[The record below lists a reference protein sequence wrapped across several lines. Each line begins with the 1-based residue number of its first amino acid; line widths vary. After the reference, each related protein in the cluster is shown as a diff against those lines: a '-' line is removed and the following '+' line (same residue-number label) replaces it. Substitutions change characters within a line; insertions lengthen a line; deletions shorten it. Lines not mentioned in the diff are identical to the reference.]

1 MTGAGNSALD
11 RVSRTPGLDD
21 VSGNPRLDFVSGN
34 PPLDFVSGNPPLDFV
49 SGNPPLDFVSP
60 LPPVR
65 SGISDYSVDLLP
77 HLAALTSVRVLRL
90 PDQPVDPEIV
100 ERFAP
105 QPLDLLGGNDEPAGD
120 VARGSEPAGDVA
132 RGSEP
137 AGDVA
142 TGSEPAGDLGRG
154 RRLPLYQMGN
164 NRYHAAVH
172 AAAMRV
178 PGVVTLHD
186 VVLHHLL
193 LDQTIGHGEWVPY
206 RERLVADHGWIG
218 DAVAWGVWWGVHG
231 HAQQFSLP
239 AHRALLRRQRGVLV
253 HSRWAAGQVEETDP
267 EIAVR
272 AVPMG
277 VPLPAPASA
286 EEGSAFRRRHGL
298 PLAAPVL
305 GSFGFQTPMKRTE
318 SIIAALADEAL
329 RDAHLVIVGEVAEVL
344 DFERTAREAGV
355 RERVHVLGYVPF
367 AEFHAAI
374 AGVDLCLN
382 LRYPTAGETSASL
395 LRVLACGRPAVVSE
409 YGQFAELPPEI
420 AVQLPLAADEREEG
434 RALAQAV
441 RSLCADPARLH
452 AMGAAARAHVANE
465 HAPERA
471 ARAVVSACA
480 ELASLA
486 PPGDAAPSLPPPSIL
501 LASALSG
508 DLAVANAD
516 TPWAEGERRE
526 LAVRLT
532 NTSRA
537 TWLGSER
544 GEGGMA
550 LDVVL
555 LRGEEPDG
563 GAAEDAGRADPWL
576 AQPWVALARDLAP
589 GETAEL
595 RVAVR
600 RPPGPVRLRLKP
612 RLLGRE
618 GFPFRWQGDAV
629 WERSL

>member
-1 MTGAGNSALD
+1 MSAARD
-11 RVSRTPGLDD
+11 SVSDNPGLDY
-21 VSGNPRLDFVSGN
+21 
-34 PPLDFVSGNPPLDFV
+34 
-49 SGNPPLDFVSP
+49 VSP

-77 HLAALTSVRVLRL
+77 QLQALTSVRVLRL
-90 PDQPVDPEIV
+90 PDQQVDAEIV
-100 ERFAP
+100 ERFSP
-105 QPLDLLGGNDEPAGD
+105 QPLDRLGEGG
-120 VARGSEPAGDVA
+120 
-132 RGSEP
+132 
-137 AGDVA
+137 
-142 TGSEPAGDLGRG
+142 
-154 RRLPLYQMGN
+154 RLPLYQMGN
-164 NRYHAAVH
+164 NRHHTAVH

-178 PGVVTLHD
+178 PGVLTLHD

-193 LDQTIGHGEWVPY
+193 LDQTIGRGEWVPY

-253 HSRWAAGQVEETDP
+253 HSRWAAGRVAETDP

-277 VPLPAPASA
+277 IPLPAPASA
-286 EEGSAFRRRHGL
+286 EEGAAFRRRHGL
-298 PLAAPVL
+298 PLDAPVL

-329 RDAHLVIVGEVAEVL
+329 GDAHLVIVGEVAEVL
-344 DFERTAREAGV
+344 DFEHTARAAGV

-409 YGQFAELPPEI
+409 YGQFAELPAEI
-420 AVQLPLAADEREEG
+420 AVQLPLAANEREEG
-434 RALAQAV
+434 RALARAV
-441 RSLCADPARLH
+441 RELCSAPARLG
-452 AMGAAARAHVANE
+452 AMGAAARRHVERE

-471 ARAVVSACA
+471 ARAVVAACA
-480 ELASLA
+480 ELATLA
-486 PPGDAAPSLPPPSIL
+486 PPGDAAPSLAPPSIL

-508 DLAVANAD
+508 DLAVTNAEA
-516 TPWAEGERRE
+516 PWAEGERRE

-532 NTSRA
+532 NTSSA

-555 LRGEEPDG
+555 LRGSDS
-563 GAAEDAGRADPWL
+563 ADAEGEDSGRDDPWL
-576 AQPWVALARDLAP
+576 SQPWVLLPRDLAP

-600 RPPGPVRLRLKP
+600 RPPGAVRLRLKP

-618 GFPFRWQGDAV
+618 GVPFRWLGNAI
-629 WERSL
+629 WERAL